1 MTHKAVELLSNYIKL
16 DTTNPP
22 GNEYLGAEFFARI
35 LESHG
40 IPFKT
45 YQSKPGR
52 ASIRAVIKGSG
63 QKKPLIMLHHM
74 DVVPAN
80 GDEWSFDPFG
90 GEIIHGYIC
99 GRGALDTKSLG
110 IIQLLALLEIKKRGI
125 KLHRDLIFLATADE
139 ESGGDCGVEYLLREY
154 PDDFQA
160 ELVLNEGGYLVK
172 DENSNSLVAMISP
185 GEKGPCW
192 LKLSRKGMSGHGS
205 TPHSQNCLE
214 KMTRAVNRLLNYEM
228 PLKVTP
234 IAAEYFKKLAQSWD
248 LLKPYAD
255 DGREDTLLKTLA
267 DNGLL
272 ALPQISAMLRNTI
285 SLNMLKSGD
294 RVNVIPSCAEALI
307 DTRLLPGQDLQEW
320 LHFIKNQL
328 ADDEIQIETV
338 LGNEGN
344 ASDMYTESY
353 NVIEKALLDHCPG
366 AIVAPYL
373 MTGTTDSR
381 FFREKNMLAYG
392 LCPVEVP
399 MDDLRSIHGID
410 EKLSIDSLIK
420 GTEVYTD
427 IIRRLCV

>member
-1 MTHKAVELLSNYIKL
+1 MTNRAVELLSNYIKL

-22 GNEYLGAEFFARI
+22 GNEYLGAEFFSRI
-35 LESHG
+35 LESQG
-40 IPFKT
+40 ILFKT

-63 QKKPLIMLHHM
+63 QQKPLIMLHHM
-74 DVVPAN
+74 DVVPAK

-90 GEIIHGYIC
+90 GEVIHGYIC

-110 IIQLLALLEIKKRGI
+110 IMQLLALLEIKKRGI
-125 KLHRDLIFLATADE
+125 KLRRDLIFLATADE
-139 ESGGDCGVEYLLREY
+139 ESGGDCGVEFLLREY

-160 ELVLNEGGYLVK
+160 ELILNEGGYLIK
-172 DENSNSLVAMISP
+172 DDKSNSLVAMISP

-192 LKLSRKGMSGHGS
+192 LKLSRKGMPGHGS

-214 KMTRAVNRLLNYEM
+214 KMTKAVNRLLNYEV
-228 PLKVTP
+228 PLEVTP

-248 LLKPYAD
+248 VLKPYAD
-255 DGREDTLLKTLA
+255 DGREGTLLKILA

-272 ALPQISAMLRNTI
+272 AVPQISAMLRNTI

-294 RVNVIPSCAEALI
+294 RVNVIPSYAEALI
-307 DTRLLPGQDLQEW
+307 DTRLLPGQDLKQW
-320 LHFIKNQL
+320 LQLIKNQL

-353 NVIEKALLDHCPG
+353 NMIEKALLYYYPG
-366 AIVAPYL
+366 AVVAPYL

-381 FFREKNMLAYG
+381 FFRGKNMPAYG

-399 MDDLRSIHGID
+399 PDDLKSIHGID
-410 EKLSIDSLIK
+410 ERLSVDSLIK
-420 GTEVYTD
+420 GIEVYTE

>member
-1 MTHKAVELLSNYIKL
+1 MTHKAVELLSSYIKL

-22 GNEYLGAEFFARI
+22 GNEYLGVEFFSHI
-35 LESHG
+35 LESHS

-52 ASIRAVIKGSG
+52 ASIRAAIEGSG
-63 QKKPLIMLHHM
+63 RKKPLIMLHHM

-90 GEIIHGYIC
+90 GEIMHGYIC
-99 GRGALDTKSLG
+99 GRGTLDTKSLG
-110 IIQLLALLEIKKRGI
+110 IIQLLALLEIKKRSV
-125 KLHRDLIFLATADE
+125 KLDRDLIFLATADE
-139 ESGGDCGVEYLLREY
+139 ESGGDCGVEYLLREHA
-154 PDDFQA
+154 DDFQA
-160 ELVLNEGGYLVK
+160 GLVLNEGGYLVK
-172 DENSNSLVAMISP
+172 DPSSNSLLAMISP

-192 LKLSRKGMSGHGS
+192 LKLSRKGMPGHGS

-214 KMTRAVNRLLNYEM
+214 KMTRAVNRLLNYEA
-228 PLKVTP
+228 PANVTP
-234 IAAEYFKKLAQSWD
+234 IAAEYFKKIAQSWE
-248 LLKPYAD
+248 LLKPYAA
-255 DGREDTLLKTLA
+255 DGRADTLLKILE

-307 DTRLLPGQDLQEW
+307 DTRLLPGQDLHEW
-320 LHFIKNQL
+320 LNFVKSQL
-328 ADDEIQIETV
+328 ADDQIQIDIV

-353 NVIEKALLDHCPG
+353 NIIEKALIDHYPDSV
-366 AIVAPYL
+366 VAPYL

-381 FFREKNMLAYG
+381 FFREKNMPAYG
-392 LCPVEVP
+392 LCPVEVL
-399 MDDLRSIHGID
+399 MDDLKSIHGID
-410 EKLSIDSLIK
+410 EKVSVASFIK

-427 IIRRLCV
+427 IIRRLCS

>member
-1 MTHKAVELLSNYIKL
+1 MTHRAVELLSNYLKI

-22 GNEYLGAEFFARI
+22 GNEYLGVEFFSRI
-35 LESHG
+35 LESHS

-52 ASIRAVIKGSG
+52 SSIRAVIKGSG

-74 DVVPAN
+74 DVVPAS

-110 IIQLLALLEIKKRGI
+110 IIQLLTLLEIKKRAI
-125 KLHRDLIFLATADE
+125 RLHRDLIFLATADE

-160 ELVLNEGGYLVK
+160 ELVLSEGGYLVK
-172 DENSNSLVAMISP
+172 GDNSNSLVAMISP

-192 LKLSRKGMSGHGS
+192 LKLSRKGMPGHGS

-214 KMTRAVNRLLNYEM
+214 KMTRAVNRLLNYEV
-228 PLKVTP
+228 PLRVTP
-234 IAAEYFKKLAQSWD
+234 ITAEYFKKLAQSWD
-248 LLKPYAD
+248 VLKPYAD
-255 DGREDTLLKTLA
+255 DGRADTLLKILA

-272 ALPQISAMLRNTI
+272 SMPQISAMLRNTI

-294 RVNVIPSCAEALI
+294 RINVIPSCAEALI

-328 ADDEIQIETV
+328 ADDEIQIEMV

-353 NVIEKALLDHCPG
+353 NVIERALLDHYPG
-366 AIVAPYL
+366 AVVAPYL

-399 MDDLRSIHGID
+399 MDHLASIHGID
-410 EKLSIDSLIK
+410 EKVSIDSFIK
-420 GTEVYTD
+420 GIEVYTD
-427 IIRRLCV
+427 IIRRLCA

>member
-1 MTHKAVELLSNYIKL
+1 MTNRAVELLSNYIKL

-22 GNEYLGAEFFARI
+22 GNEYLGAEFFSRI
-35 LESHG
+35 LESQG
-40 IPFKT
+40 ILFKT

-63 QKKPLIMLHHM
+63 QQKPLIMLHHM

-90 GEIIHGYIC
+90 GEVIHGYIC

-110 IIQLLALLEIKKRGI
+110 IMQLLALLEIKKRGI
-125 KLHRDLIFLATADE
+125 KLRRDLIFLATADE
-139 ESGGDCGVEYLLREY
+139 ESGGDCGVEFLLREY

-160 ELVLNEGGYLVK
+160 ELILNEGGYLIK
-172 DENSNSLVAMISP
+172 DDKSNSLVAMISP

-192 LKLSRKGMSGHGS
+192 LKLSRKGMPGHGS

-214 KMTRAVNRLLNYEM
+214 KMTKAVNRLLNYEV
-228 PLKVTP
+228 PLEVTP

-248 LLKPYAD
+248 VLKPYAD
-255 DGREDTLLKTLA
+255 DGRAGTLLKILA

-272 ALPQISAMLRNTI
+272 AVPQISAMLRNTI

-294 RVNVIPSCAEALI
+294 RVNVIPSYAEALI
-307 DTRLLPGQDLQEW
+307 DTRLLPGQDLKQW
-320 LHFIKNQL
+320 LQLIKNQL

-338 LGNEGN
+338 LVNEGN

-353 NVIEKALLDHCPG
+353 NMIEKALLDYYPG
-366 AIVAPYL
+366 AVVAPYL

-381 FFREKNMLAYG
+381 FFREKNMPAYG

-399 MDDLRSIHGID
+399 PDNLRSIHGID
-410 EKLSIDSLIK
+410 ERLSVDSLIK
-420 GTEVYTD
+420 GIEVYTE

>member
-1 MTHKAVELLSNYIKL
+1 MTHIAVELLSDYIKL

-40 IPFKT
+40 IPIKA
-45 YQSKPGR
+45 YQSKPSR
-52 ASIRAVIKGSG
+52 SSIRAVIKGTG

-172 DENSNSLVAMISP
+172 DDNSNSLIAMISP

-192 LKLSRKGMSGHGS
+192 LKLSRKGMPGHGS

-214 KMTRAVNRLLNYEM
+214 KMTRAVNRLLNYEV
-228 PLKVTP
+228 PPKLTP
-234 IAAEYFKKLAQSWD
+234 IAAEFFKKLAQSWD
-248 LLKPYAD
+248 MLKPYAD
-255 DGREDTLLKTLA
+255 DSREDTLLKILA

-272 ALPQISAMLRNTI
+272 SMPQISAMLRNTI

-294 RVNVIPSCAEALI
+294 RVNVIPSYAEALI

-328 ADDEIQIETV
+328 ADDEIQIETM
-338 LGNEGN
+338 LANEGN

-353 NVIEKALLDHCPG
+353 NVMEKALLEHYPA

-381 FFREKNMLAYG
+381 FFREKNIPAYG

-399 MDDLRSIHGID
+399 PDDLKSIHGID

-420 GTEVYTD
+420 GTEIYTD
-427 IIRRLCV
+427 IIRRLCA

>member
-1 MTHKAVELLSNYIKL
+1 MTHKAVELLSSYIKL

-22 GNEYLGAEFFARI
+22 GNEYLGAEFFADI
-35 LESHG
+35 LKSHN
-40 IPFKT
+40 IPFNT
-45 YQSKPGR
+45 YESKPGR
-52 ASIRAVIKGSG
+52 ASIRAVIEGNG
-63 QKKPLIMLHHM
+63 REKPLIMMHHM

-110 IIQLLALLEIKKRGI
+110 ILQLLALLEIKKRGI
-125 KLHRDLIFLATADE
+125 KLRRDLVFLAAADE
-139 ESGGDCGVEYLLREY
+139 ESGGDCGVEYLLREHA
-154 PDDFQA
+154 DDFQA
-160 ELVLNEGGYLVK
+160 GLVLNEGGYLVN
-172 DENSNSLVAMISP
+172 DDNSKSLVAMISP

-192 LKLSRKGMSGHGS
+192 LKLSRKGMPGHGS

-214 KMTRAVNRLLNYEM
+214 KMTRAVNRLLNYEV
-228 PLKVTP
+228 PANVTP

-248 LLKPYAD
+248 LLKPYAE
-255 DGREDTLLKTLA
+255 DGRADTLLKILA

-272 ALPQISAMLRNTI
+272 EVPQISAMLRNTI

-294 RVNVIPSCAEALI
+294 RVNVIPSYAEALI
-307 DTRLLPGQDLQEW
+307 DTRLLPGQNLQEW
-320 LHFIKNQL
+320 LHLIKSHL
-328 ADDEIQIETV
+328 ADDQIQIETV

-353 NVIEKALLDHCPG
+353 NVIEKALLDHYPN
-366 AIVAPYL
+366 AVVAPYL

-381 FFREKNMLAYG
+381 YFREKNMPAYG
-392 LCPVEVP
+392 LCPLEVP
-399 MDDLRSIHGID
+399 MDDMKSIHGID

-427 IIRRLCV
+427 IIRRLCS

>member
-1 MTHKAVELLSNYIKL
+1 MTNRAVELLSNYIKL

-22 GNEYLGAEFFARI
+22 GNEYLGAEFFSRI
-35 LESHG
+35 LKSHG
-40 IPFKT
+40 ILFKT

-63 QKKPLIMLHHM
+63 QQKPLIMLHHM

-90 GEIIHGYIC
+90 GEVIHGYIC

-110 IIQLLALLEIKKRGI
+110 IMQLLALLEIKKRGI
-125 KLHRDLIFLATADE
+125 KLRRDLIFLATADE
-139 ESGGDCGVEYLLREY
+139 ESGGDCGVEFLLREY

-160 ELVLNEGGYLVK
+160 ELILNEGGYLIK
-172 DENSNSLVAMISP
+172 DAKSNSLVAMISP

-192 LKLSRKGMSGHGS
+192 LKLSRKGMPGHGS

-214 KMTRAVNRLLNYEM
+214 KMTRAVNRLLNYEV
-228 PLKVTP
+228 PLEVTP

-248 LLKPYAD
+248 VLKPYAD
-255 DGREDTLLKTLA
+255 DGREGTLLKILA

-272 ALPQISAMLRNTI
+272 AVPQISAMLRNTI

-294 RVNVIPSCAEALI
+294 RVNVIPSYAEALI
-307 DTRLLPGQDLQEW
+307 DTRLLPGQDLKQW
-320 LHFIKNQL
+320 LQLIKNQL

-353 NVIEKALLDHCPG
+353 NMIEKALLDYYPG
-366 AIVAPYL
+366 AVVAPYL

-381 FFREKNMLAYG
+381 FFREKNMPAYG

-399 MDDLRSIHGID
+399 PDNLRSIHGID
-410 EKLSIDSLIK
+410 ERLSIDSLIK
-420 GTEVYTD
+420 GIEVYTE